1 MELVVVGAVF
11 EDVEGFD
18 EVGEF
23 AVAVEAGVEVGVGVV
38 DVAADG
44 AEVGP
49 AEVVGVFAHGAFE
62 QGQGVGSIVVFFG
75 GGGVGFAVAAFFV
88 SALFFGQEDFGVDE
102 FVAGFA
108 EGGGGFLFAK
118 AVYGE
123 PAFAQAAGEAG
134 EVGIAGYDAEAV
146 EIAAVEQVHRV
157 NH

>member
-1 MELVVVGAVF
+1 MVVVGAVF

-44 AEVGP
+44 AEVSP

-62 QGQGVGSIVVFFG
+62 QGQYVGCGGGFFG
-75 GGGVGFAVAAFFV
+75 GRVVFAVVFLFFLV
-88 SALFFGQEDFGVDE
+88 LFFGTEDFGVDE

-108 EGGGGFLFAK
+108 EGFGCFLFAE
-118 AVYGE
+118 AVYGQA
-123 PAFAQAAGEAG
+123 AFAQAAGQAG

-146 EIAAVEQVHRV
+146 EVAAVQ
-157 NH
+157 